1 MKNEKGSISLFVL
14 IAMIFFSIYTLA
26 IYNSI
31 SNSQVVQLKANE
43 RIKEIYEKDINN
55 VDAIYSNIISNM
67 DSNL

>member
-31 SNSQVVQLKANE
+31 SNSQVIQLKANE
-43 RIKEIYEKDINN
+43 RIKEIYEDDIDN
-55 VDAIYSNIISNM
+55 VDAIYTNIISNY
-67 DSNL
+67 S